1 MAGSTRTVARDLVHD
16 GGAQRLGLM
25 RPLSRAALHE
35 RLERLRLERLHL
47 RLQDVLALK
56 LVLALAAWNKGGGQN
71 MMAAPRDWAQCAHCF
86 GSRFMRD

>member
-16 GGAQRLGLM
+16 GGAQRLCPM
-25 RPLSRAALHE
+25 RPLFRVALHE

-56 LVLALAAWNKGGGQN
+56 LGVSPSCLEQGRWPKHDGG
-71 MMAAPRDWAQCAHCF
+71 AQRL
-86 GSRFMRD
+86 GPMRPPSFSARTS

>member
-56 LVLALAAWNKGGGQN
+56 LGGRIGPN
-71 MMAAPRDWAQCAHCF
+71 LWAPPSCF
-86 GSRFMRD
+86 GHRPCSRQLGLTPSFSARTS